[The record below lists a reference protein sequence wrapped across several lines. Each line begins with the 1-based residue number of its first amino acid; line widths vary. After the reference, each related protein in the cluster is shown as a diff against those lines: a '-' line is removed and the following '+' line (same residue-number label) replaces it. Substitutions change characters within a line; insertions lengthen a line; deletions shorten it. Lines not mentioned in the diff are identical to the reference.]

1 MYWLLINTVIVDKGV
16 VSAFLKK
23 ITFSSKNTW
32 HFPMVGTQGLRYST
46 IQIRLK
52 SPFTDWE
59 IIVIIDIFIIQ
70 LLYLVGILTSSVSNA
85 ELKRSSIY

>member
-32 HFPMVGTQGLRYST
+32 HFPMVGTQGLN
-46 IQIRLK
+46 IEE
-52 SPFTDWE
+52 TDQW
-59 IIVIIDIFIIQ
+59 
-70 LLYLVGILTSSVSNA
+70 T
-85 ELKRSSIY
+85 KR